1 MLSSVELQFLVI
13 EKKNVS
19 WKLYIINSLERTIAT
34 EYFLFHAEL
43 VILILLTIAS
53 ELLVTKLKRTRQLH
67 FSVVLFEDIIL

>member
-1 MLSSVELQFLVI
+1 MLSSLELQFLVF

-19 WKLYIINSLERTIAT
+19 RKLYIINSLERTIAT

>member
-1 MLSSVELQFLVI
+1 MLSSVKLQFLVI
-13 EKKNVS
+13 EKKNIKR
-19 WKLYIINSLERTIAT
+19 KLSIINSLEKTIAN

-53 ELLVTKLKRTRQLH
+53 ELLVTKLNRQLH